1 MRKEKIE
8 LQKHLKEQGITGVP
22 SPATPASGVVE
33 MSKDGEVVC
42 VEGERGRV

>member
-22 SPATPASGVVE
+22 SPETPASGVVE
-33 MSKDGEVVC
+33 MSKDGEAIY
-42 VEGERGRV
+42 VEGERPRV